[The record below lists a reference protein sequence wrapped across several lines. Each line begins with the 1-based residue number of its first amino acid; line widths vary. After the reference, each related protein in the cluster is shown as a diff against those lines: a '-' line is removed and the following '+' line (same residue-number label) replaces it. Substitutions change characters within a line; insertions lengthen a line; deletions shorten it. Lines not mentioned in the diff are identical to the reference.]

1 MSPTIMSPY
10 WHLSWSPAL
19 CAGSAHVPSGW
30 LGGPVLG
37 VLIQRV
43 RRKASVWGLCGQMKP
58 D

>member
-1 MSPTIMSPY
+1 MSPY
-10 WHLSWSPAL
+10 WHLSWTPAL
-19 CAGSAHVPSGW
+19 CAGSAHVPSGR

-43 RRKASVWGLCGQMKP
+43 RRKASVWGLSGQMKP